1 MSAVKKLDKF
11 FDKNYKKI
19 FGYGLI
25 AAGVLIILY
34 YLFFCLKTEIHADCM
49 DTIMWANASHN
60 AGSLF
65 NENFTYA
72 CLLPFGGQLLMQP
85 FIAIF
90 GLSYKAHIIGMVLFM
105 VIFVSALT
113 FMLRSMDISVLKTG
127 GIVFS
132 LLMFTLASEKLREI
146 FWGHIIYYSLGL
158 TFLFVGVGLTF
169 VILKKTDKEDKG
181 IVLPAVLLFIW
192 TLLCAT
198 DGIQAL
204 TIYILPLCAAV
215 CGYVLFN
222 INENL
227 FIKRNRIIIST
238 AVILLFAMVCGLGL
252 LSVLSKDITQ
262 GYASAYSEFNS
273 SDTWFDN
280 LSMLLSAHYTLLGVD
295 VNSDMAIMSFE
306 GVINVLRIIFASFI
320 AVVPF
325 FGAIFYPKLKRSAQ
339 IFTLIYFTVTFLVM
353 IGWVFGK
360 ISNANWRL
368 VPVETVGFILTVLL
382 VYELCQKGRY
392 MRLGFTGI
400 APIFIYSMISIYAL
414 MGISTDYENENSVF
428 EEINLLE
435 ENGCTYGYATF
446 WNANIATVLSDDNIK
461 VRGVSF
467 EDGVIEPY
475 YYQSQKDWYTGETK
489 PDEKYFILLTQS
501 EYLNFRSEEYPV
513 ENVISSD
520 NFVLLTLS
528 ENISFE

>member
-169 VILKKTDKEDKG
+169 VILKK
-181 IVLPAVLLFIW
+181 
-192 TLLCAT
+192 
-198 DGIQAL
+198 Q
-204 TIYILPLCAAV
+204 
-215 CGYVLFN
+215 
-222 INENL
+222 
-227 FIKRNRIIIST
+227 IKRIR
-238 AVILLFAMVCGLGL
+238 V
-252 LSVLSKDITQ
+252 
-262 GYASAYSEFNS
+262 
-273 SDTWFDN
+273 
-280 LSMLLSAHYTLLGVD
+280 
-295 VNSDMAIMSFE
+295 
-306 GVINVLRIIFASFI
+306 
-320 AVVPF
+320 
-325 FGAIFYPKLKRSAQ
+325 
-339 IFTLIYFTVTFLVM
+339 
-353 IGWVFGK
+353 
-360 ISNANWRL
+360 
-368 VPVETVGFILTVLL
+368 
-382 VYELCQKGRY
+382 
-392 MRLGFTGI
+392 
-400 APIFIYSMISIYAL
+400 
-414 MGISTDYENENSVF
+414 
-428 EEINLLE
+428 
-435 ENGCTYGYATF
+435 
-446 WNANIATVLSDDNIK
+446 
-461 VRGVSF
+461 
-467 EDGVIEPY
+467 
-475 YYQSQKDWYTGETK
+475 
-489 PDEKYFILLTQS
+489 
-501 EYLNFRSEEYPV
+501 
-513 ENVISSD
+513 
-520 NFVLLTLS
+520 
-528 ENISFE
+528 